1 MSRIA
6 IVLCPGRD
14 PRRPPR
20 EFAVFAEYMR
30 KRGHEVLVRDL
41 NIELF
46 VAHDEQR
53 KFWDPAQLHKWQ
65 EEESLSEITSAL
77 GLDFER
83 LAENLLS
90 SGVRWFYF
98 DVDRK
103 NLFFTKKLSRSLK
116 RLEKSIRVIY
126 GGNSARL
133 AGERALV
140 SPDEA
145 DYFVLFEDAIST
157 DELVRKSDAGD
168 SLEFLRGVLSLCETP
183 PKQYLPRPP
192 VRSLDIYP
200 LPTYRGFNLQ
210 DYPGREIEVRLT
222 RGCAYRCAFCGEQ
235 PLEGPLVTHSPKR
248 TFEEIKQA
256 VEEFGRDSI
265 FFKDLII
272 NSDPKLLEELCDLI
286 IDSNLKFGW
295 SAACA
300 PSPNMTFELYKK
312 MHKAGCKVLI
322 FGVESLSTRVLRLM
336 NKPFV
341 AAGVMDSMQQANAAG
356 IEVHANLIVGFPG
369 EQEDDIIETAR
380 KLVESQRFIEW
391 IDAIHPCYVFPES
404 TLERKAD
411 KYKISLPPGP
421 ERFNRWSYEGKNNY
435 SYRSKKLKELALFIS
450 DLDIKFHLENVLS
463 KNDPI
468 SQFAPQIKERIK
480 NKVKSR
486 PEVALVT
493 LPPWGVNNPPVGLAY
508 LSNFL
513 RHHKVAAEVVDL
525 NVDFYHAA
533 PENLKLLWHV
543 ENKNYWSN
551 EKTFEVLKYV
561 FTSEL
566 EKACEKILE
575 IDASIIGFSVVDPK
589 ERMTIELIKKIRQ
602 HNQLVKIIL
611 GGPACFTDEYRKI
624 FHDELGRL
632 VDGYV
637 IGEGEGALLELVYRT
652 RSGTPLYGMP
662 GLLTANGDGTFHYVP
677 RKLIEPL
684 DNIPFPTYEEF
695 DHSKYL
701 GDALILEWSR
711 GCVGNC
717 TFCKGRELSGHYRP
731 RSAKHI
737 FAELEHHI
745 TQLDYRKFTIC
756 DPVLI
761 GDPKIIDEL
770 CDYIIRA
777 GYEIRWNGE
786 AIPATWITKE
796 LLNKMAKAGCY
807 EIQWGVESGSDS
819 VLAKMGKCRFFT
831 VEHAQNVIRWSHD
844 AGIKTSLFIIVGFP
858 GETKGDFEKTL
869 DFIRRN
875 RPWIDQVKSINSLH
889 IITGTPLHKH
899 ADKFGLKLPEKD
911 YHYLWEGPDGNTPD
925 ERARRIRETLKLCQ
939 ELGIEV
945 LETNLAEGKQY
956 DLAKEISKGG
966 LSREKQVEILT
977 AQINKLESFDPTLSI
992 VRTEK
997 EVICIGGAEQP
1008 VDLAQEKVVESQK
1021 PSPISRFSEREKL
1034 ELCGI
1039 LTDEV
1044 FLGPRI
1050 LELDLTNNCNL
1061 NCVGCWCHSDLL
1073 KEKKLSGDKKRM
1085 RLPFELVKKLLTDA
1099 KEMGAEKIQL
1109 AGAGEPFMH
1118 PNIMEILELA
1128 KSLGFYTNVITNF
1141 TLVDHKRAEKLVEL
1155 GVDMI
1160 TVSLWAG
1167 STKTY
1172 LKTHPNQR
1180 ASTFARIRDM
1190 LTYIHDLKSKKD
1202 TYKPHIKIYNV
1213 ISTLNADGISD
1224 MVDFA
1229 LDVMADYIEF
1239 TPIDIVRGYTDSLAL
1254 TKEDRNVI
1262 LKQLDGLLSHPDFL
1276 ELDPTKPSR
1285 DRAKVDF
1292 EKQEFA
1298 RFVKRKSL
1306 VDPGQKWFRYE
1317 LSDIEKF
1324 DVVCPRKLW
1333 KLDISEDH
1341 EKYNALFFCY
1351 PVEECKRC
1359 PQLEA
1364 CPIDKNRFCIKVE
1377 FLSILGFGAFY
1388 RRIQSESIE
1397 KGVYDAS
1404 VINSTPCTVGW
1415 TYARVL
1421 TSGDVIPCCK
1431 ADKVVLGNLNES
1443 SLREI
1448 WCSKKFQEFRLNA
1461 RDLAKTDPYFDKI
1474 RCLDACDNY
1483 GTNLEV
1489 FEKLK
1494 SLSDDEK
1501 EALKSLAVKPICPN
1515 KK

>member
-1 MSRIA
+1 MAKIA

-20 EFAVFAEYMR
+20 ELAIFAEHLR
-30 KRGHEVLVRDL
+30 ANNHEVLVRDL
-41 NIELF
+41 NIELL
-46 VAHDEQR
+46 VANNKLR
-53 KFWDPAQLHKWQ
+53 KFWDPAHLHKWQ
-65 EEESLSEITSAL
+65 EDESLSEITSAL
-77 GLDFER
+77 ELDYSK
-83 LAENLLS
+83 LAEKLLS
-90 SGVRWFYF
+90 SDVRWFYF

-103 NLFFTKKLSRSLK
+103 NLFFTRKLSGAIK
-116 RLEKSIRVIY
+116 QLEKDAPVIY
-126 GGNSARL
+126 GGSSGRL
-133 AGERALV
+133 TGERSLV
-140 SPDEA
+140 SPNEA
-145 DYFVLFEDAIST
+145 DYFVLFEDALST
-157 DELVRKSDAGD
+157 DELLKRAGAGD
-168 SLEFLRGVLSLCETP
+168 SLEFLRGVLSICETP

-192 VRSLDIYP
+192 VRSLDVYP

-210 DYPGREIEVRLT
+210 DYPGREIEVRLV

-235 PLEGPLVTHSPKR
+235 PLEGPLVKHSAKR
-248 TFEEIKQA
+248 AFEEIKQA
-256 VEEFGRDSI
+256 IYDFGRDSI

-272 NSDPKLLEELCDLI
+272 NSDPKLLEELCDLVI
-286 IDSNLKFGW
+286 SEGVQFGW

-300 PSPNMTFELYKK
+300 PSPDMTFELYKK

-322 FGVESLSTRVLRLM
+322 FGVESLSTRVLKLM

-341 AAGVMDSMQQANAAG
+341 AAGVMDSMQQASAAG
-356 IEVHANLIVGFPG
+356 IEVHVNLMVGFPG
-369 EQEDDIIETAR
+369 EDEDDILETAR
-380 KLVESQRFIEW
+380 KLVESQRFVEW
-391 IDAIHPCYVFPES
+391 VDAVHPCYIFPES

-411 KYKISLPPGP
+411 KYKISLPAGP
-421 ERFNRWSYEGKNNY
+421 ERFNRWSCEGKNNY
-435 SYRSKKLKELALFIS
+435 SYRAKKLKELALFIS
-450 DLDIKFHLENVLS
+450 DLDIKFHLENVLP

-468 SQFAPQIKERIK
+468 AQFAPQIKERIK
-480 NKVKSR
+480 AKVRSK

-513 RHHKVAAEVVDL
+513 RQHQVNAEVVDL

-551 EKTFEVLKYV
+551 EKTFEVLRYI
-561 FTSEL
+561 FASEL

-589 ERMTIELIKKIRQ
+589 ERMTVELIKKIRQ
-602 HNQLVKIIL
+602 HNQLSKIIL
-611 GGPACFTDEYRKI
+611 GGPACFTDEYRQI
-624 FHDELGRL
+624 FHKQLGKL

-637 IGEGEGALLELVYRT
+637 MGEGESALLEIVYRT
-652 RSGTPLYGMP
+652 KSGTPLYGMP
-662 GLLTANGDGTFHYVP
+662 GLLTTNSDGTLQYVP
-677 RKLIEPL
+677 RAFVEPL
-684 DNIPFPTYEEF
+684 DDIPFPTYEEF
-695 DHSKYL
+695 DHERYL

-711 GCVGNC
+711 GCVSNC

-731 RSAKHI
+731 RSASHV

-745 TQLDYRKFTIC
+745 TNLDYRNFTIC

-761 GDPKIIDEL
+761 GDPKITDEI
-770 CDYIIRA
+770 CDHIIKA

-807 EIQWGVESGSDS
+807 EIQWGIESGSDD
-819 VLAKMGKCRFFT
+819 VVTKMGKHRFFT

-844 AGIKTSLFIIVGFP
+844 AGIRTALFIIIGFP
-858 GETKGDFEKTL
+858 GETRSDFEKTL
-869 DFIRRN
+869 ELIRKN
-875 RPWIDQVKSINSLH
+875 RAWIDQVKSINSLH
-889 IITGTPLHKH
+889 VITGTLLHKH
-899 ADKFGLKLPEKD
+899 AEKFGLKLPERD
-911 YHYLWEGPDGNTPD
+911 YHYLWEGPADNTPD
-925 ERARRIRETLKLCQ
+925 ERALRIRETLKLCQ

-977 AQINKLESFDPTLSI
+977 NQINRLESFDLTLSV

-997 EVICIGGAEQP
+997 EVICIHGAEAP
-1008 VDLAQEKVVESQK
+1008 VGSEQEKIEEGEKSANVSL
-1021 PSPISRFSEREKL
+1021 FSERESL
-1034 ELCGI
+1034 ELCGV
-1039 LTDEV
+1039 LTDKV
-1044 FLGPRI
+1044 FAGPRI
-1050 LELDLTNNCNL
+1050 LELDLANNCNL

-1073 KEKKLSGDKKRM
+1073 KEKKLSGEKKR
-1085 RLPFELVKKLLTDA
+1085 LKLEFELVKKLLTDA
-1099 KEMGAEKIQL
+1099 REMGAEKIQL

-1118 PNIMEILELA
+1118 PSIMEILELA

-1141 TLVDHKRAEKLVEL
+1141 TLIDEKRAEKLVEI

-1180 ASTFARIRDM
+1180 ASSFKRIKDV
-1190 LTYIHDLKSKKD
+1190 LTYIHDLKEKRG

-1229 LDVMADYIEF
+1229 LDVMVDYIEF
-1239 TPIDIVRGYTDSLAL
+1239 TPIDIVKGYTDSLAL
-1254 TKEDRNVI
+1254 TGDDRKVI
-1262 LKQLDGLLSHPDFL
+1262 LEQMDGLLAHPDFL
-1276 ELDPTKPSR
+1276 ELDPNKPSR
-1285 DRAKVDF
+1285 DRAKVDS

-1298 RFVKRKSL
+1298 RFVKRKTL
-1306 VDPGQKWFRYE
+1306 IDPDEKWFKYE

-1333 KLDISEDH
+1333 KLEISEDH

-1351 PVEECKRC
+1351 PVDECKKC

-1364 CPIDKNRFCIKVE
+1364 CPIDKNKFCVKVE
-1377 FLSILGFGAFY
+1377 FLSVLGFGAFY
-1388 RRIQSESIE
+1388 RRVQSESIE
-1397 KGVYDAS
+1397 KGTYDAS
-1404 VINSTPCTVGW
+1404 VINSMPCTVGW

-1421 TSGDVIPCCK
+1421 TTGDVIPCCK
-1431 ADKVVLGNLNES
+1431 ADKVMLGNLNS
-1443 SLREI
+1443 NSLCEI
-1448 WCSKKFQEFRLNA
+1448 WCSEKFQEFRLNA
-1461 RDLAKTDPYFDKI
+1461 RDLPKTDPYFDKI

-1489 FEKLK
+1489 SERLK

-1501 EALKSLAVKPICPN
+1501 KLLASLDIEPICPG